1 MTAARPERLIGILL
15 VLGMAAAVVVVVVAT
30 ASKPGAPGQ
39 RAGADGDG
47 PAEDAVHA
55 DVVHVSDGDTIVV
68 RIDGRTE
75 RVRYVGIDAPEVA
88 HPEDGTDA
96 ECWGDQA
103 ADANAALVEGRGVAL
118 EADVSDRDRFG
129 RLLRHV
135 WVAAGDGWQLVGEAL
150 VSSGAVEARSYP
162 PDTSRDMEFDEAE
175 RTARS
180 TSVGLWG
187 NC

>member
-1 MTAARPERLIGILL
+1 MTAARPERMIGVLI
-15 VLGMAAAVVVVVVAT
+15 VLAIAAAIVVFVAM
-30 ASKPGAPGQ
+30 ASEPDPAGQQGGAE
-39 RAGADGDG
+39 GDG
-47 PAEDAVHA
+47 PTEDAVRA

-88 HPEDGTDA
+88 HAEDGTAA
-96 ECWGDQA
+96 ECWGDEA
-103 ADANAALVEGRGVAL
+103 ADANAALVDVRDVEL

-129 RLLRHV
+129 SLHRHV
-135 WVAAGDGWQLVGEAL
+135 WVAAGDGWQLVAKAL

-162 PDTSRDMEFDEAE
+162 PDTARDEEFDAAE

>member
-1 MTAARPERLIGILL
+1 MTPARPERMLGILL
-15 VLGMAAAVVVVVVAT
+15 VLGLAAVVVVIVAT
-30 ASKPGAPGQ
+30 ASQPEPPGQ
-39 RAGADGDG
+39 QAGADGDA
-47 PAEDAVHA
+47 PADDAVRA
-55 DVVHVSDGDTIVV
+55 DVVHISDGDTIVV

-103 ADANAALVEGRGVAL
+103 ADANAALVEGREVAL
-118 EADVSDRDRFG
+118 EPDVSDRDRFG

-135 WVAAGDGWQLVGEAL
+135 WVAAGDGWQLVGKAL

-162 PDTSRDMEFDEAE
+162 PDTSRDEEFDEAE